1 MKKSFMLLPLFAFA
15 LSGCNSNSSAE
26 NTTAEV
32 SEANT
37 AWQTEIQPTE
47 MPSSMN
53 QPTYGVNHSYPQ
65 PQPLPQPSYGGQTEM
80 VGNCQVVREG
90 KTPIYSQI
98 QKGCYTGAT
107 YTVGKQ
113 DTLFLISYLAG
124 KDVNEV
130 ARLNNLSVPYQLKVG
145 QVLRLR

>member
-1 MKKSFMLLPLFAFA
+1 MKKSFILFPFFAFA
-15 LSGCNSNSSAE
+15 LAGCNSNSASD
-26 NTTAEV
+26 NSSAEV

-37 AWQTEIQPTE
+37 AWQTDIQPAE

-53 QPTYGVNHSYPQ
+53 QPTYGANNTYPQ

-90 KTPIYSQI
+90 TTPVYSQI
-98 QKGCYTGAT
+98 QKGCYTGET

-113 DTLFLISYLAG
+113 DTLFLIAYLAG
-124 KDVNEV
+124 KEVNEV
-130 ARLNNLSVPYQLKVG
+130 ARLNNLRVPYQLKVG